1 MKTNTYRAHIHST
14 DNKRV
19 CILTVKASDLT
30 EAAQHGIAKAAL
42 NLRYDPRQLI
52 AAHIHQQT
60 PA

>member
-1 MKTNTYRAHIHST
+1 MQNNTYRAHIHSI
-14 DNKRV
+14 DRKRL
-19 CILTVKASDLT
+19 CILTVTATDLKQA
-30 EAAQHGIAKAAL
+30 EQHGIAKAAL